1 MRKKKLIISFLFI
14 ALMFF
19 VGKVSAYNYETTEVR
34 LYSLRNN
41 FKVCVKS
48 PLLTTEHNLYIW
60 STFDSD
66 RALQAWPGI
75 TMTQENDQIYCYT
88 HNASDNV
95 RYDYAIFNG
104 NSKQTV
110 DLNTINDSKGI
121 INALLYKF
129 DESGKNND
137 NKYVGAW
144 YVYDTS
150 KLVELVNVADSLDK
164 NQYTIE
170 SYNRVKEVIGD
181 KVSPSDVTLDNYN
194 NYNLGAYYVSK
205 LNDSND
211 ILDKLIIN
219 YSDSEN
225 RYSAFYVDKYNELA
239 LALNQLEKRKDIV
252 VDSSITGGTIS
263 ASYNANSDT
272 SITINAN
279 SNTGYRLK
287 SIRVSK
293 IVSYD
298 VNNQP
303 VLGDYTDIDINNQT
317 YTYSF
322 QSTDS
327 MVGVYV
333 TGVFEKNKYRL
344 TFQVGENGTIST
356 MNDGEI
362 LSPVTVEYDDDY
374 SLKVIANEGYKVNK
388 ILVDGVEYQLT
399 NGVLTIENV
408 RKDTD
413 VTISFSIKT
422 FTIKYGT
429 DEYTVEYG
437 TTYSQLLNIIDTSK
451 TGYKLN
457 YITDKNNVR
466 LDDNFVVTENNE
478 LTGNYSKL
486 TYRLTFQ
493 VGENGTISTME
504 DGEVLSPVTVEYDDD
519 YNLKIKANEGYKVN
533 KVLVDGV
540 EYQLTNGVLTIKN
553 IKKDTNVVIS
563 FSLKTYNVK
572 IDDKDYS
579 FAYGT
584 SYEDILKSINTNKDG
599 YKFVGLKD
607 KDGNLLDNNYKV
619 KNNIELITVFESIKK
634 DSNNPYTVDSIV
646 KYVLIFV
653 VSAVLFTFVSYILL
667 VKLKRKNG

>member
-60 STFDSD
+60 STFDSN

-75 TMTQENDQIYCYT
+75 AMTQENDQIYCYT

-104 NSKQTV
+104 NSKQTI

-150 KLVELVNVADSLDK
+150 KLVELVNTAESLDK
-164 NQYTIE
+164 NQYTVE
-170 SYNRVKEVIGD
+170 SYNNVKEALGD

-239 LALNQLEKRKDIV
+239 SALNQLEKRKDIV
-252 VDSSITGGTIS
+252 VDSNITGGVIT

-272 SITINAN
+272 SITISAN
-279 SNTGYRLK
+279 QNTGYRLK
-287 SIRVSK
+287 SITVSK

-298 VNNQP
+298 ANNQP
-303 VLGDYTDIDINNQT
+303 VLGESTNIDINNQP

-327 MVGVYV
+327 MVGAYV
-333 TGVFEKNKYRL
+333 TGVFEKNKY
-344 TFQVGENGTIST
+344 
-356 MNDGEI
+356 
-362 LSPVTVEYDDDY
+362 
-374 SLKVIANEGYKVNK
+374 K
-388 ILVDGVEYQLT
+388 
-399 NGVLTIENV
+399 
-408 RKDTD
+408 
-413 VTISFSIKT
+413 
-422 FTIKYGT
+422 
-429 DEYTVEYG
+429 
-437 TTYSQLLNIIDTSK
+437 
-451 TGYKLN
+451 
-457 YITDKNNVR
+457 
-466 LDDNFVVTENNE
+466 
-478 LTGNYSKL
+478 
-486 TYRLTFQ
+486 LTFQ

-519 YNLKIKANEGYKVN
+519 YSLKVTANEGYKVK

-563 FSLKTYNVK
+563 FSLKTYNVR
-572 IDDKDYS
+572 IDDNDYS

-584 SYEDILKSINTNKDG
+584 SYEDILKSINLNKDG
-599 YKFVGLKD
+599 YKFIGLKD
-607 KDGNLLDNNYKV
+607 KDGNLLDSNYKV
-619 KNNIELITVFESIKK
+619 KNNTELTTVFESIKK
-634 DSNNPYTVDSIV
+634 ESNNPHTVDSIV

-653 VSAVLFTFVSYILL
+653 ISTVLFAFISYILL